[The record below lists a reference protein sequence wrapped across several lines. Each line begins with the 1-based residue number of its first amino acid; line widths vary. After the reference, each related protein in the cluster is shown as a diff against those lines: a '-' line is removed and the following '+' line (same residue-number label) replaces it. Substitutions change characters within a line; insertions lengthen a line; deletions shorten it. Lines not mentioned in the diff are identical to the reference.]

1 LFNADLFT
9 PQLAAAALSIAVLSF
24 LGFDGIATLSEEAKG
39 GRRSAGI
46 AMITGLVLVALFF
59 VTQTW
64 LAAMLV
70 PGTTEFGE
78 DQVNNAFFSIVGSI
92 SNSGWEVAF
101 LAMNA
106 LAVGIAN
113 AVAAQSATSRLL
125 FSMSRDGRLPRFLS
139 HVNAKTKA
147 PERAILV
154 VGALTLVL
162 GLVFVGQIDVISALV
177 NFGALTAFLLLHV
190 SVVGYYAVKR
200 RSGNVVLHWVVPVLG
215 FAIIGFV
222 LWNADRLAKIGG
234 ILWLVIGALV
244 LAYYTRK
251 GTGVLAEHAADP
263 FADVENEPVA

>member
-1 LFNADLFT
+1 
-9 PQLAAAALSIAVLSF
+9 
-24 LGFDGIATLSEEAKG
+24 
-39 GRRSAGI
+39 
-46 AMITGLVLVALFF
+46 M
-59 VTQTW
+59 
-64 LAAMLV
+64 
-70 PGTTEFGE
+70 
-78 DQVNNAFFSIVGSI
+78 
-92 SNSGWEVAF
+92 
-101 LAMNA
+101 
-106 LAVGIAN
+106 
-113 AVAAQSATSRLL
+113 
-125 FSMSRDGRLPRFLS
+125 
-139 HVNAKTKA
+139 
-147 PERAILV
+147 
-154 VGALTLVL
+154 
-162 GLVFVGQIDVISALV
+162 FVGQIDVISALV